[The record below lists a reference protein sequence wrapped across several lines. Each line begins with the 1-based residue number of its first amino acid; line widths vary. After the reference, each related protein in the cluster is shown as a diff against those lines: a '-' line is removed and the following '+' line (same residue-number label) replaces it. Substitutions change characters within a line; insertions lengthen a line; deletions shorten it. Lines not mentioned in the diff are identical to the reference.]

1 MKKTELSYAG
11 LSGRVSPYCV
21 PETSSSNE
29 ELDILYP
36 LDLFCS
42 VGAQVFSGADKSKN
56 DCIAARMCRI
66 PNTIKDRRSSFSFC
80 NLNVKLL
87 KLCKFSFFH
96 LRGSNSCGR
105 RTFTSQKKD

>member
-1 MKKTELSYAG
+1 MLLQGKKTELSYAG

-42 VGAQVFSGADKSKN
+42 VGAQN
-56 DCIAARMCRI
+56 TRI
-66 PNTIKDRRSSFSFC
+66 
-80 NLNVKLL
+80 LW
-87 KLCKFSFFH
+87 
-96 LRGSNSCGR
+96 GR
-105 RTFTSQKKD
+105 QK